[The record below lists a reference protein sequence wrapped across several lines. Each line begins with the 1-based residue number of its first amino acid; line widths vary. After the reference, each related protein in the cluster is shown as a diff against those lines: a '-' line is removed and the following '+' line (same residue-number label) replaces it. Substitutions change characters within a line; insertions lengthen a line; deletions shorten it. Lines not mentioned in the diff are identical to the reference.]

1 MKMHFSEMVCEDV
14 ESSRPEEPHHTS
26 GNKLLCLLLCF
37 TAYKHG
43 NIKGGFFF
51 FSTAAN
57 VRIACCG

>member
-1 MKMHFSEMVCEDV
+1 MVCEDV

-26 GNKLLCLLLCF
+26 GNKLLYLLLSF

-51 FSTAAN
+51 PPFFSTAAS
-57 VRIACCG
+57 VRIACCD